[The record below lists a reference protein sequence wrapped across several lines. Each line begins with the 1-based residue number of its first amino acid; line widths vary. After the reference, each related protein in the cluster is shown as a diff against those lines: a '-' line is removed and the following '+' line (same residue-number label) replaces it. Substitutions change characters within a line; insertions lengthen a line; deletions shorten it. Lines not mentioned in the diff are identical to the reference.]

1 MLARKPYTARTET
14 PVGQI
19 VEFLVAD
26 KKFPLA
32 ERLTIDKRPARLFH
46 GWHTLQELAEMK
58 KLSEQRKW
66 RSLLRRLEMAVLG
79 GVLLVVPVVIMSF
92 ETSRT
97 RSLITLSAA
106 VMIFALV
113 VAVLAVKGSAY
124 EILAATAG
132 YAAVLSVFLGVS
144 VGSPVGQ

>member
-1 MLARKPYTARTET
+1 
-14 PVGQI
+14 
-19 VEFLVAD
+19 
-26 KKFPLA
+26 
-32 ERLTIDKRPARLFH
+32 
-46 GWHTLQELAEMK
+46 
-58 KLSEQRKW
+58 
-66 RSLLRRLEMAVLG
+66 MAVLG